1 MLAARRPADPRTAS
15 GSARQA
21 CPRGSPSAR
30 PGTPEGLLRAAGA
43 APTDLPLEAG
53 APGTRTDL
61 PAAAG
66 APEARTD
73 LPAAAVPSGRQAA
86 EPEPSDPLA
95 PARARRPD
103 RPAQAAAER
112 RVDPERTGCSASS
125 HRQAQ
130 PPSTR

>member
-43 APTDLPLEAG
+43 APTDLPVEAG

-73 LPAAAVPSGRQAA
+73 LPAAAVPS
-86 EPEPSDPLA
+86 
-95 PARARRPD
+95 D

>member
-43 APTDLPLEAG
+43 APTDLPVEAG
-53 APGTRTDL
+53 APGT
-61 PAAAG
+61 
-66 APEARTD
+66 RTD

-112 RVDPERTGCSASS
+112 RFDPE
-125 HRQAQ
+125 
-130 PPSTR
+130 